1 MHPLHTFSFSVILKM
16 ITTSMKAQQALEND
30 YLLTEN
36 DLESRIE
43 KIPHKLLD
51 SNVSITRIKKY
62 VTDGAWRLLIQ
73 LKKKL
78 EKREWECRTCNEE
91 LEGEAVGC
99 DVCLDWFHL
108 ACIGRQKIPKTKHW
122 ICRACYKV

>member
-1 MHPLHTFSFSVILKM
+1 M

-30 YLLTEN
+30 CLLTEN

-43 KIPHKLLD
+43 KIPHRLLD

-78 EKREWECRTCNEE
+78 EK
-91 LEGEAVGC
+91 G
-99 DVCLDWFHL
+99 
-108 ACIGRQKIPKTKHW
+108 IGSAEHVMKSM
-122 ICRACYKV
+122 KVKQLVVMCA